1 MPMTNSQF
9 YDMVQ
14 ATMLKCIEV
23 MRTKG
28 EEYTE
33 GSDNKLANFEEEALE
48 TDMPVLNIIHVFANK
63 HQRAINNFRKTGQV
77 ESEALEMR
85 FVDRINYLFL
95 ELAECIALGY
105 DPREIWLREA
115 LDLQGQNEDVRVVK
129 LPPVEER
136 PDLSGAPEEDGE
148 PCCGHPGSIGC
159 CEVTPPVPLTTEGNV
174 VIPVQKEKSKRRR
187 PPRPRPPQTKPQADE
202 DIPLAL
208 PDRRFDP
215 ETVAERARA
224 KKQRDE

>member
-1 MPMTNSQF
+1 MPMGNSQF
-9 YDMVQ
+9 YDFVQ
-14 ATMLKCIEV
+14 AMMLKCIEV

-48 TDMPVLNIIHVFANK
+48 TNVPVLDIIHIFANK
-63 HQRAINNFRKTGQV
+63 HQRAINNFRKTGRV

-85 FVDRINYLFL
+85 FVDQINYLFL

-105 DPREIWLREA
+105 DPREEWLIEA
-115 LDLQGQNEDVRVVK
+115 LGNPLVSEVEVTSKVPPAESAESMED
-129 LPPVEER
+129 E
-136 PDLSGAPEEDGE
+136 S
-148 PCCGHPGSIGC
+148 CCGFHGHKDCCQEAHAPG
-159 CEVTPPVPLTTEGNV
+159 EKPPAPTQER
-174 VIPVQKEKSKRRR
+174 KARRR
-187 PPRPRPPQTKPQADE
+187 PPRPRIPNTKADE

-208 PDRRFDP
+208 PDRRLDP
-215 ETVAERARA
+215 EAIAERAKA